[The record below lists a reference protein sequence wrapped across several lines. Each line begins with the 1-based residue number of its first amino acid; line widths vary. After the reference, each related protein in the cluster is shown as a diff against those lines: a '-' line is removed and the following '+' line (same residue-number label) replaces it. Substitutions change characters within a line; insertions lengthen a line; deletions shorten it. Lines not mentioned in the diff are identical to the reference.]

1 MVRRRTTTRQ
11 NPSEIWDEDQAT
23 EEKLVH
29 LCAPFI
35 KINVHFVDFTVCQ
48 PEVSRLIDEIAS
60 LIHRIASLIMNL

>member
-23 EEKLVH
+23 KEELAH

-35 KINVHFVDFTVCQ
+35 EINVHLVDFTACQ
-48 PEVSRLIDEIAS
+48 PEVSS
-60 LIHRIASLIMNL
+60 LF